1 MLDRSLFFEIHR
13 QFNIERRAL
22 DPQRRIVFDDFS
34 ALALLKISAPLSVGA
49 IAKEQLIWPSTMSRR
64 VSRLVEIGL
73 VSLEQS
79 HLDRRVNLGALT
91 PYGNELTVELCQ
103 AFLDNLIPGSS
114 LDRLG
119 LELAD
124 VVSIVARMGRV
135 PMSASGLIAFCYG
148 MRACPSMRVADIVNL
163 TGLQQATVSMT
174 LRSME
179 EQAMMG
185 PILFG
190 GARGDRPHCKGGLRY
205 ITQCGQA
212 YADELLRMTDA
223 L

>member
-13 QFNIERRAL
+13 QFNVERRAL
-22 DPQRRIVFDDFS
+22 DPQRRIVFDDLS

-49 IAKEQLIWPSTMSRR
+49 IAEQQLIWPSTMSRR

-79 HLDRRVNLGALT
+79 HLDRRVNLSALT
-91 PYGNELTVELCQ
+91 PYGDELTVGLCQ

-114 LDRLG
+114 LDCLG

-148 MRACPSMRVADIVNL
+148 MRACPSMRVTDIVNL

-174 LRSME
+174 LRRME
-179 EQAMMG
+179 EQEMME

-190 GARGDRPHCKGGLRY
+190 GARGDRPHCKGGFRY
-205 ITQCGQA
+205 ITRYGRA

>member
-1 MLDRSLFFEIHR
+1 
-13 QFNIERRAL
+13 
-22 DPQRRIVFDDFS
+22 
-34 ALALLKISAPLSVGA
+34 
-49 IAKEQLIWPSTMSRR
+49 
-64 VSRLVEIGL
+64 
-73 VSLEQS
+73 
-79 HLDRRVNLGALT
+79 
-91 PYGNELTVELCQ
+91 
-103 AFLDNLIPGSS
+103 
-114 LDRLG
+114 
-119 LELAD
+119 
-124 VVSIVARMGRV
+124 MGRV

-179 EQAMMG
+179 EQAMME

>member
-34 ALALLKISAPLSVGA
+34 ALALLKISVPLSVGA

-79 HLDRRVNLGALT
+79 HLDRRVNLGTLT

-179 EQAMMG
+179 EQTMME

>member
-1 MLDRSLFFEIHR
+1 M
-13 QFNIERRAL
+13 
-22 DPQRRIVFDDFS
+22 
-34 ALALLKISAPLSVGA
+34 GA

-148 MRACPSMRVADIVNL
+148 MRACLSMRVADIVNL

-179 EQAMMG
+179 EQAMME

>member
-22 DPQRRIVFDDFS
+22 EPQRRIVFDDLS

-49 IAKEQLIWPSTMSRR
+49 IAEQQLIWPSTMSRR

-79 HLDRRVNLGALT
+79 RLDRRVNLSALT
-91 PYGNELTVELCQ
+91 PYGDELTVGLCQ

-135 PMSASGLIAFCYG
+135 PIAFCYG
-148 MRACPSMRVADIVNL
+148 MRACPGMRVADIVNL

-174 LRSME
+174 LGRME
-179 EQAMMG
+179 EQEMME

-205 ITQCGQA
+205 ITRYGRA

>member
-1 MLDRSLFFEIHR
+1 
-13 QFNIERRAL
+13 
-22 DPQRRIVFDDFS
+22 
-34 ALALLKISAPLSVGA
+34 
-49 IAKEQLIWPSTMSRR
+49 MSRR

-79 HLDRRVNLGALT
+79 HRDRRVNLGALT

-179 EQAMMG
+179 EQAMME